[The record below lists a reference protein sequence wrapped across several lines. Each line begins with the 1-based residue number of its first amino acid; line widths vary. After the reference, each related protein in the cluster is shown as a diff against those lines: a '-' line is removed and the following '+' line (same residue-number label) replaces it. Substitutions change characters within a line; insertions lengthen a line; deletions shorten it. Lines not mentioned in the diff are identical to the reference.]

1 MVKLGRLEVK
11 RFRLNIRSVVA
22 VVMQHN
28 GRGTGCDAMPRRIP
42 SFVQCKRSQ
51 KTKQNEAKRVRIV
64 FLIVFPATAECHRRR
79 SDSRRC
85 AGNRKEKGQVI

>member
-42 SFVQCKRSQ
+42 SFV
-51 KTKQNEAKRVRIV
+51 
-64 FLIVFPATAECHRRR
+64 
-79 SDSRRC
+79 
-85 AGNRKEKGQVI
+85 